1 MSRSSSIDSGPP
13 DTASSLATNRAGGE
27 QLCQV
32 PVSATV
38 RSPGNSAGM

>member
-1 MSRSSSIDSGPP
+1 MVRSRVIGSGSPA
-13 DTASSLATNRAGGE
+13 TASSLATERAGGE

-38 RSPGNSAGM
+38 RSPGNSAGR